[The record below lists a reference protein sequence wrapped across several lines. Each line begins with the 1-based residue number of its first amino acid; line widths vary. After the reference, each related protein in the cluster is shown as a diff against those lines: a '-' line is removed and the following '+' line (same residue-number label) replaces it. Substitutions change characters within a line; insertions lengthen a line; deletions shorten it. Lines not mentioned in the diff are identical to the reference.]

1 MADIK
6 TALQKVIGE
15 WDKAKDMANHAEHVA
30 VQTAVEKKTGRF
42 FEPTNNV
49 TRATFETVRNNPGIT
64 RAEALQQLQA
74 QGFKESSSSS
84 LVTAFLQQGQFE
96 LVDGKLFTTSNE
108 YTPLKSGKTRREM
121 VSKKPAVKAVKPLNP
136 VKPNI
141 AAQQP
146 QATSVAQP
154 KSITPNMVLE
164 TLNVK
169 DAYALYKALEAMFT
183 NN

>member
-15 WDKAKDMANHAEHVA
+15 WDKAKDVANHAEHVA
-30 VQTAVEKKTGRF
+30 VQAAVEKKTHQLF
-42 FEPTNNV
+42 KTTNNV
-49 TRATFETVRNNPGIT
+49 TRATFEMVRDNPGIT
-64 RAEALQQLQA
+64 RTEALQRLDA
-74 QGFKESSSSS
+74 QCFRASSTTS
-84 LVTAFLQQGQFE
+84 LVTSFLQQGQFE

-108 YTPLKSGKTRREM
+108 YTPLKSGRARREM

-136 VKPNI
+136 AKSDG